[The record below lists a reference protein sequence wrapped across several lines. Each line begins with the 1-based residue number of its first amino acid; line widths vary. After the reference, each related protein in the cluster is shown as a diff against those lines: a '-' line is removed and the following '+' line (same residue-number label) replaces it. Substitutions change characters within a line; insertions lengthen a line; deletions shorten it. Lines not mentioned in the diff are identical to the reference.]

1 MYMYFITG
9 CKIVLKW
16 SAHRKNWLFPLSYH
30 KILCTL
36 ATVTSEGENLS
47 KRFFFSH
54 AIFDFY
60 PVWTNFYH
68 KLLSSS
74 VVTEELTAWIGRIVR
89 GVSCAHK
96 KIQWLVQSYAHDITV
111 TVLSRLTMTKFSQ
124 LQKTPKNLRCWL
136 LTTWQT
142 IFDIL

>member
-9 CKIVLKW
+9 SKIVLKW
-16 SAHRKNWLFPLSYH
+16 STHRNNWLFPRSYH

-36 ATVTSEGENLS
+36 ATEAENLS

-60 PVWTNFYH
+60 PGVLNQFDH
-68 KLLSSS
+68 KLVSSS
-74 VVTEELTAWIGRIVR
+74 DVTEELTAWMGRIVR

-96 KIQWLVQSYAHDITV
+96 KIHWLLQSYAHDITV
-111 TVLSRLTMTKFSQ
+111 TVLSRLTMTKFFQ

-136 LTTWQT
+136 LTTCET